1 MAEEKASSEGS
12 RDDTEVSWESADDL
26 LSEPHLIESNE
37 DKDEEEVESSPKPKS
52 KTKWNSRNSFT
63 ADSPYFTAFCES
75 EVESLGLLTDTMRDI
90 TNRTRTFSK
99 AGALMSEATR
109 RLSQSCK
116 LRQDVGTGEDQENRA
131 EIRENMAQRRR
142 KAVGEEMT
150 ALLEHLG
157 EVRCMRSLHLP
168 AYPNLL
174 LGSLFFSFIG
184 FRRNG

>member
-1 MAEEKASSEGS
+1 MTEEKNSGESST
-12 RDDTEVSWESADDL
+12 RDETEVDWESTDEL
-26 LSEPHLIESNE
+26 LSEPHLIDGESSE
-37 DKDEEEVESSPKPKS
+37 EKDEEEESSPTPKS

-116 LRQDVGTGEDQENRA
+116 LRQDAATGEDQENQA
-131 EIRENMAQRRR
+131 EIRENNAQRRR
-142 KAVGEEMT
+142 KAVGAEMT
-150 ALLEHLG
+150 ALLAHLG
-157 EVRCMRSLHLP
+157 EVRYGRLIHLP
-168 AYPNLL
+168 AHPNFSS
-174 LGSLFFSFIG
+174 GFFLSHDSYLS
-184 FRRNG
+184 